1 MKLKNKLK
9 SFAMDNHI
17 KKYAE
22 HNANELEKIADD
34 YAIDFGEWIIN
45 IYYANPKWKY
55 KSTNELLKEFKKE
68 KGL

>member
-1 MKLKNKLK
+1 MSIKQKLCEPFGGLK
-9 SFAMDNHI
+9 
-17 KKYAE
+17 KE
-22 HNANELEKIADD
+22 TANELEKIADD

-68 KGL
+68 K

>member
-1 MKLKNKLK
+1 MNPEETIE
-9 SFAMDNHI
+9 MNV
-17 KKYAE
+17 
-22 HNANELEKIADD
+22 KICEM

>member
-1 MKLKNKLK
+1 MSIKQKLCELFGGLK
-9 SFAMDNHI
+9 
-17 KKYAE
+17 KE
-22 HNANELEKIADD
+22 TANELEKIADD